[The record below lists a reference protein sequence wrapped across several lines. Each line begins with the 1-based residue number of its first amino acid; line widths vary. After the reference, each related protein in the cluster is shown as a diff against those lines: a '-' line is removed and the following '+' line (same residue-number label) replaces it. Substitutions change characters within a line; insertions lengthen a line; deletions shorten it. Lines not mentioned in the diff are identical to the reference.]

1 MMKCMG
7 SRVTATGTFLFAT
20 WRLDERPTVVWQS
33 VVVSVVALLVS
44 AVRVCTLQLQPA
56 PGSEKNSGASRLAS
70 TPILPSAVCA
80 WVGSHQ
86 LASFM
91 ASSVMPK

>member
-20 WRLDERPTVVWQS
+20 WWLDERPTVVWQ
-33 VVVSVVALLVS
+33 SVVALLVS